1 MSTAEATSICVSKV
15 GFKMEMVVCSPAIN
29 QLSVSALF
37 ELRIIVAESDW
48 LYRSVL
54 EWNAIIPLLYHFY
67 TPNKTIKTL
76 RWLHTYLLLKREK
89 IAYNK

>member
-1 MSTAEATSICVSKV
+1 
-15 GFKMEMVVCSPAIN
+15 MEMVVCSPAIN

-37 ELRIIVAESDW
+37 ELRIIVAGSDW

-76 RWLHTYLLLKREK
+76 RWLHTDLLLKRLRK
-89 IAYNK
+89 DYLQKNL